1 METTTTQSETSA
13 GADNANSTA
22 SPEPSTHAAD
32 FAATD
37 KDFERMMQ
45 MLTGYFVTQIAGA
58 VATYSI
64 ADHLAKGP
72 ATAEQIAAIE
82 GIDSAATFR
91 LLRACASLGL
101 VTCDDSLTFSATP
114 LLGTLRTNV
123 PGSLH
128 SMAIAGSAPDHWLP
142 WGRFLDAM
150 RTGQWQTVPA
160 LGAALWDYYAQQPQ
174 EAAAFT
180 NAMHGFTSGVTQD
193 VTRLV
198 DTSTAK
204 LAVDIG
210 GASGTLVHSLMT
222 ANPQLHGIILDLPDV
237 VPSATAAAA
246 ALGLAE
252 RSSALGGDFFASV
265 PEADLYLLKH
275 VLHDWDDGRSVRIL
289 ENCRRAMRPGGR
301 VIVIELLLGEIGEP
315 GLAPL
320 MDLNMM
326 VMQTGRERSLSEYR
340 ALLKQAGFRLDRSS
354 PIRSSMAVLEAV
366 AA

>member
-1 METTTTQSETSA
+1 MTTALEA
-13 GADNANSTA
+13 M
-22 SPEPSTHAAD
+22 
-32 FAATD
+32 D

-45 MLTGYFVTQIAGA
+45 MLTGFFVTQIAGA

-72 ATAEQIAAIE
+72 ATAEQIATIE
-82 GIDSAATFR
+82 GIDSMATFR

-101 VTCDDSLTFSATP
+101 VTCDDRLTFSATP

-128 SMAIAGSAPDHWLP
+128 GIAKAWSAPGHWLP

-150 RTGQWQTVPA
+150 RTGQPQTVPA
-160 LGAALWDYYAQQPQ
+160 LGVALWDYYAQQPE

-180 NAMHGFTSGVTQD
+180 NAMHGFTSGVAQE
-193 VTRLV
+193 VARLV

-222 ANPQLHGIILDLPDV
+222 ANPQLRGIVLDLPDV
-237 VPSATAAAA
+237 VPNATAA

-252 RSSALGGDFFASV
+252 RSSVLPGDFFASV

-275 VLHDWDDGRSVRIL
+275 VLHDWNDGQGVRIL

-315 GLAPL
+315 GPAPF

-326 VMQTGRERSLSEYR
+326 VMLTGRERSLPEYR
-340 ALLKQAGFRLDRSS
+340 ALLKQAGFRLDQSS
-354 PIRSSMAVLEAV
+354 PIRSSMAVIEAI